1 MKKKR
6 HEKILELINEFSIDT
21 QDELLDRLKKSGFD
35 ATQATVSRDIREL
48 KIVKVA
54 LGKNKSKY
62 VSKSEDGS
70 TTIENRY
77 LFIIK
82 ETVRTVDF
90 ALNIVV
96 IKALTGMASAAGAAI
111 DAMKLSGVVG
121 SVAGDDTLILIAR
134 TEQIAKRIC
143 DELQK
148 DIQ

>member
-1 MKKKR
+1 
-6 HEKILELINEFSIDT
+6 
-21 QDELLDRLKKSGFD
+21 
-35 ATQATVSRDIREL
+35 QATVSRDIREL